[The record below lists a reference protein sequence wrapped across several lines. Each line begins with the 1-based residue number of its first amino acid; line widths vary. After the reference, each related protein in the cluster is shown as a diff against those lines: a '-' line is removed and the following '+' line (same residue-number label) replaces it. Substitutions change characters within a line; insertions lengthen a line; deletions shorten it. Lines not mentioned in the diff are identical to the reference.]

1 MHQTCVLFFIYT
13 LVMFGFL
20 GHTTYYLS
28 QLLYTYLLLIHILAS
43 DFVGAPVTI
52 IIPPGDTSMVVS
64 IPVIDD
70 MLVERNERFDVVLQP
85 QGNEVIIG
93 DPGKAEVI
101 IVNDDGECIIKL

>member
-1 MHQTCVLFFIYT
+1 MYCSLFTHLLWLASWATQLTT
-13 LVMFGFL
+13 LVDSC
-20 GHTTYYLS
+20 TCIYV
-28 QLLYTYLLLIHILAS
+28 LLIHILAS